1 MRWLLVVA
9 LLVAATAYALE
20 TEHFIVYSDDSNL
33 AKYLEEAYSFYV
45 GKGLKPAPPCQGTK
59 YPVYVDASNPYAGD
73 TEIGDRCIW
82 RIVFKDY
89 TRRLVFHEV
98 AHVFFE
104 YYKHYTQDFWVDEAV
119 PEAMASVATGVYY
132 FPHMY
137 FQEKLYEKNPFAL
150 GSERLYDWYK
160 YSAPVAW
167 YLERAGNWADVLTAF
182 STRQGA
188 ASLYVKFLLELAKG
202 VSLGGVTYRPDV
214 EVVEVAPGAV
224 RKYPDLPGYAAVYY
238 SVSVPRGGV
247 LRISVEGG
255 GAGRVVSNV
264 ALNRDIVVNN
274 GTLLVAVVN
283 NSSQTSQLTL
293 IFYFSALQIRV
304 LDGVFE
310 GGRVSVRLYAEYN
323 FVRVDG
329 VVKVNGTSV
338 RFVDGVGVYN
348 FTGGLRQYVLVLEYG
363 DSWTYLYLDL
373 SRPVIVVR
381 PATLYLDRGGRGV
394 LNVTISNQ
402 NPVAIRCVLSGTG
415 LAFRPVEVFIPR
427 GNSTFRL
434 EFQAVDQP
442 PEKAAVTCGPLS
454 AALDVYRPSYSL
466 YFDLDEWRGVLTA
479 KFGPDVLNYT
489 VADLPANISLRYGGY
504 VAGVVSIQKP
514 TLEVMT
520 SEPRLKGGNVV
531 YTLSISIAGMPSW
544 TKLRGTVKVDRYEGV
559 YTGGTY
565 YLDIPLRPGESRRV
579 EVQVGRLHTAV
590 DVNAPSVK
598 TYVTPIRAVVDGRV
612 VKLFAKVEYSLKV
625 DDYVEIIFE
634 NAKADRL
641 PGGFVV
647 LTYSYNDVYVIRYSS
662 LGERYSVNVSL
673 PRPEVSIAM
682 VRGVVTPAWFYGLFN
697 VTVKVCN
704 PSVDARYVVDVGF
717 GALYLYAER
726 GRCASNSTQIKWD
739 APLNQTFTFK
749 VNTSFG
755 EKTLRLSTPPP
766 QVEPRLKRWLIQG
779 SREVADVAL
788 VVKTPPNYTYVIFGR
803 EVAGEAS
810 LDVEVE
816 AKEGAAVVDYGFG
829 RVKLERPRL
838 LLEARPL
845 AVEVGVPTSLEVMIA
860 VPPGLY
866 VNNTLQIGPSSK
878 PIYVGPGVS
887 VFHVALPGFVGPGF
901 FNLSIAFGPY
911 VNHTTAVA
919 YRIVNLAVHA
929 PSRVPV
935 GVPVS
940 IRVVG
945 RVEPPLDVGVAVDAS
960 GCAVGNYLLR
970 LNQSLTFT
978 SNKTCVLK
986 ITAHTNTSNAVAEV
1000 EWASLRAEVR
1010 YVELGRLRGLP
1021 IFPARGV
1028 SARVLL
1034 GDTPV
1039 EGQVRIVG
1047 DFDRLGLV
1055 NFTIYVEYM
1064 GVVNKTSFVGFAA
1077 PPDSYSAANQ
1087 TMNLLPADARPYF
1100 RYLVERAVATGDW
1113 ALVDKISRLYSE
1125 FPTPFTL
1132 AARSLVERALA
1143 TGKEPN
1149 VDAAETLRRVEPVV
1163 LGALGGLFLAVLRR
1177 GI

>member
-1 MRWLLVVA
+1 
-9 LLVAATAYALE
+9 
-20 TEHFIVYSDDSNL
+20 
-33 AKYLEEAYSFYV
+33 
-45 GKGLKPAPPCQGTK
+45 
-59 YPVYVDASNPYAGD
+59 
-73 TEIGDRCIW
+73 
-82 RIVFKDY
+82 
-89 TRRLVFHEV
+89 
-98 AHVFFE
+98 
-104 YYKHYTQDFWVDEAV
+104 
-119 PEAMASVATGVYY
+119 
-132 FPHMY
+132 
-137 FQEKLYEKNPFAL
+137 
-150 GSERLYDWYK
+150 
-160 YSAPVAW
+160 
-167 YLERAGNWADVLTAF
+167 
-182 STRQGA
+182 
-188 ASLYVKFLLELAKG
+188 
-202 VSLGGVTYRPDV
+202 
-214 EVVEVAPGAV
+214 
-224 RKYPDLPGYAAVYY
+224 
-238 SVSVPRGGV
+238 
-247 LRISVEGG
+247 
-255 GAGRVVSNV
+255 
-264 ALNRDIVVNN
+264 
-274 GTLLVAVVN
+274 
-283 NSSQTSQLTL
+283 
-293 IFYFSALQIRV
+293 
-304 LDGVFE
+304 
-310 GGRVSVRLYAEYN
+310 VRLYAEYD

-338 RFVDGVGVYN
+338 PFVNGVWVYN
-348 FTGGLRQYVLVLEYG
+348 FTGGLRPYVLVLEYG
-363 DSWTYLYLDL
+363 DSQTYLHLNL
-373 SRPVIVVR
+373 SRPVIAVR

-394 LNVTISNQ
+394 LNVTINNQ
-402 NPVAIRCVLSGTG
+402 NPVAVRCVLNGTG

-434 EFQAVDQP
+434 EFQVVDKP
-442 PEKAAVTCGPLS
+442 PEKAVVTCGPLS

-466 YFDLDEWRGVLTA
+466 YFDLDGWRGVLTA
-479 KFGPDVLNYT
+479 RFGSDVLNYT
-489 VADLPANISLRYGGY
+489 VADLPANISLHYGGY

-520 SEPRLKGGNVV
+520 SEPRLKGGGVV
-531 YTLSISIAGMPSW
+531 YTLSISVAGMPSW
-544 TKLRGTVKVDRYEGV
+544 AKLRGTVKVDRYEGV
-559 YTGGTY
+559 YTGGVY
-565 YLDIPLRPGESRRV
+565 YVNISLRPGESRRV
-579 EVQVGRLHTAV
+579 EVRVGRLHTAV
-590 DVNAPSVK
+590 DVNAPFVK
-598 TYVTPIRAVVDGRV
+598 TYVTPIRAVVEGRV
-612 VKLFAKVEYSLKV
+612 VKLLAKVEYNLKV
-625 DDYVEIIFE
+625 DDNVEITFE
-634 NAKADRL
+634 NVKADHL

-647 LTYSYNDVYVIRYSS
+647 LTYSYHDVYVIRYSS

-704 PSVDARYVVDVGF
+704 PSVDARYVVDVGS

-726 GRCASNSTQIKWD
+726 NRCASNSTQIRWD
-739 APLNQTFTFK
+739 APLNQTLTFK

-755 EKTLRLSTPPP
+755 EKTLRLSIPPP

-788 VVKTPPNYTYVIFGR
+788 VVKTPPNYTYVVFGR
-803 EVAGEAS
+803 EVAGEVS

-816 AKEGAAVVDYGFG
+816 TKEGAAVVDYGFG

-845 AVEVGVPTSLEVMIA
+845 AVEVGVPTSLEVKITA
-860 VPPGLY
+860 PPGLY
-866 VNNTLQIGPSSK
+866 VNDTLQIGPSSR

-887 VFHVALPGFVGPGF
+887 VVHVALPGFVEPGF

-911 VNHTTAVA
+911 VNYTTAVA
-919 YRIVNLAVHA
+919 YRVVNLTVHA
-929 PSRVPV
+929 PPRVPV

-986 ITAHTNTSNAVAEV
+986 IMAYTNTSRAVAEV

-1077 PPDSYSAANQ
+1077 PPDSYSAANHA
-1087 TMNLLPADARPYF
+1087 MNLLPADARPYF

-1113 ALVDKISRLYSE
+1113 ALVDKISTFYSE

-1132 AARSLVERALA
+1132 AARFLVERALA

-1149 VDAAETLRRVEPVV
+1149 VDAAEALRRVEPVV